1 MADVDGLNLLRLDT
15 LKGNIHFQSFEV
27 DSLGCL
33 ALNDPLSF
41 LSLRSIVLSD
51 VPLCDDDLMC
61 LRSLQSLES
70 LFLDD
75 TQIGDIAYVTR
86 TNVSACS
93 PDAVNRVMHLIGLRR
108 TLSHLELSWNDRIT
122 DDAIPT
128 LCQILCLSFL
138 SLKGTRVTMNGLR
151 KLACHAKNSDK
162 KTSVIFPSECEEY
175 VCSESFCAPQHQH
188 CNMRSRSTQRI

>member
-1 MADVDGLNLLRLDT
+1 MADVAGLNLLRLDT
-15 LKGNIHFQSFEV
+15 LKGNNRLQSFEV

-33 ALNDPLSF
+33 ALNDPSGF

-93 PDAVNRVMHLIGLRR
+93 SNAVKRVMHLIGLRR

-138 SLKGTRVTMNGLR
+138 SLKGTRVTMKGLR
-151 KLACHAKNSDK
+151 KLACHAKDSDK
-162 KTSVIFPSECEEY
+162 TISAIFPSECEEY
-175 VCSESFCAPQHQH
+175 I
-188 CNMRSRSTQRI
+188 RSKSILCPSVSAL